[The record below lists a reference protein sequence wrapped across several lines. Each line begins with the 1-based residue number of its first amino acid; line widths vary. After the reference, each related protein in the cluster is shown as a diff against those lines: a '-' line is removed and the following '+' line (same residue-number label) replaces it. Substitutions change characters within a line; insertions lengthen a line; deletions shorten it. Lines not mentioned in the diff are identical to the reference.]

1 MAVVDELIRQE
12 TNGSISFGNHKLETK
27 EKVDNFEHDGDLYKV
42 KTFKTMTKL
51 ERNGLFVYESV
62 PGTSVLD
69 FSENEKGVSFLV
81 EGDEDAQITVGLT
94 EDTEYVVYVADQ
106 NIGKMKTGLGGKL
119 NLSVELAI
127 GDLHVSEII
136 VFRSSRQQ
144 GRYEFF
150 KFVVFLSLFSNVCR
164 VPFPVVWI
172 QQIVSHRTL
181 VDALSLRRRI
191 ESIVLYVAVVDIEAQ
206 IVCIANLT
214 VGNIYLYNAKS
225 CCHHGIFAIHI
236 YIIDSLVF
244 CH

>member
-1 MAVVDELIRQE
+1 MAVVEELLRTE
-12 TNGSISFGNHKLETK
+12 ENCAISFGNHKLETK

-119 NLSVELAI
+119 NLSVELA
-127 GDLHVSEII
+127 GAGEVKVD
-136 VFRSSRQQ
+136 
-144 GRYEFF
+144 
-150 KFVVFLSLFSNVCR
+150 
-164 VPFPVVWI
+164 
-172 QQIVSHRTL
+172 IVS
-181 VDALSLRRRI
+181 
-191 ESIVLYVAVVDIEAQ
+191 
-206 IVCIANLT
+206 
-214 VGNIYLYNAKS
+214 K
-225 CCHHGIFAIHI
+225 
-236 YIIDSLVF
+236 
-244 CH
+244 

>member
-1 MAVVDELIRQE
+1 MAVVDVLIRQE

-51 ERNGLFVYESV
+51 EKNGMFVYESV

-119 NLSVELAI
+119 NLSVELA
-127 GDLHVSEII
+127 GAGEVKVD
-136 VFRSSRQQ
+136 
-144 GRYEFF
+144 
-150 KFVVFLSLFSNVCR
+150 
-164 VPFPVVWI
+164 
-172 QQIVSHRTL
+172 IVS
-181 VDALSLRRRI
+181 
-191 ESIVLYVAVVDIEAQ
+191 
-206 IVCIANLT
+206 
-214 VGNIYLYNAKS
+214 K
-225 CCHHGIFAIHI
+225 
-236 YIIDSLVF
+236 
-244 CH
+244 